1 MGGLPNRRTLGCGIL
16 VGAYLNT
23 IAAMSWW
30 YSVLVVQQRRLD
42 HINDDLIIGAV
53 PGAAS
58 ASWADQ
64 RSASDECSA
73 RDVDDLMTCGSA
85 ATWERGV
92 VAGLCAWSVRGPDD
106 GRPPEC
112 FCLTRE
118 SLLS

>member
-1 MGGLPNRRTLGCGIL
+1 MCSRTIGLASGLESATLQTALVSGG
-16 VGAYLNT
+16 
-23 IAAMSWW
+23 
-30 YSVLVVQQRRLD
+30 
-42 HINDDLIIGAV
+42 DDLINGAV

-73 RDVDDLMTCGSA
+73 RDVDDLMTCGSE
-85 ATWERGV
+85 ATWERGA
-92 VAGLCAWSVRGPDD
+92 VAGLCTWSVRGPDD

-118 SLLS
+118 SLLIQFYF